1 MKKNGISMKFLT
13 LIGLFIGAFFML
25 SGFAAAQEEEAEK
38 VPLELDG
45 SKWAIVQTLVEKSG
59 KTSTVED
66 TLNFE
71 NKKFYSEVFRDK
83 EYEPTNY
90 SVSLNDDGTTKFGT
104 MQNKDEETVYWE
116 GRVKGET
123 IDGTIN
129 VYSKKAKGIREEY
142 YFNGTRLS
150 GELKPKVMPKP
161 TADGPVQVAPS
172 LMSKTPGVQEEAVQ
186 PIIEDAQEPAAQT
199 EDLQLIGNE

>member
-1 MKKNGISMKFLT
+1 MKFLT

-150 GELKPKVMPKP
+150 GEL
-161 TADGPVQVAPS
+161 
-172 LMSKTPGVQEEAVQ
+172 
-186 PIIEDAQEPAAQT
+186 
-199 EDLQLIGNE
+199 